1 MCHGRLD
8 HYRRKTVAP
17 FDARGRVVQWKNTK
31 RGYFRLP
38 RLPRL
43 PPTIRVEGLL
53 ASYRGGMGHGVEWAD
68 IDMGIDA
75 DSLYRLDREQSG
87 EAMPVEEFDA
97 WMSRNGLS
105 LTEAAK
111 ALGLSRRTIIY
122 YHGGHKP
129 IPTYI
134 GMACKG
140 WEAIKAENRAA

>member
-1 MCHGRLD
+1 MAAWTIIAVKPLPHSTLEVALSNGKTLNVDISAYLD
-8 HYRRKTVAP
+8 SPGYRPLSESKVFSRVTVEE
-17 FDARGRVVQWKNTK
+17 W
-31 RGYFRLP
+31 
-38 RLPRL
+38 
-43 PPTIRVEGLL
+43 
-53 ASYRGGMGHGVEWAD
+53 GHGVEWAD

-111 ALGLSRRTIIY
+111 ALGLSRRTIVY

-134 GMACKG
+134 GLACKG
-140 WEAIKAENRAA
+140 WEVIQAENRAA